1 MTEIIPFPGLPDK
14 LNRQLQTY
22 IQNNEFEPAYETI
35 LELERHVELSHQ
47 QQLQKL
53 EILYA
58 LESFLELREEA
69 SILLNQG
76 HPNYEVTVYYFLLS
90 LFELGQYQTVI
101 ELIDSLRAEE
111 IDHRLKMKLLPL
123 YDQAR
128 HRKNLRDRQAADALS
143 DFVNWSADRQ
153 VHFIQQLINE
163 ENMAYTG
170 TVLELLKS
178 PLHPVVQTVIIQY
191 IQLAGEREI
200 IQVNKFGT
208 SVTFLSSDVVTI
220 DRDFLIEDVLPLVL
234 DWFESNMPDMAGSV
248 QNWMERQALVFYP
261 INFDIDELTIE
272 TDVIADCYIYFALSM
287 FQMEEI
293 YPLTLTEDHEHVLDI
308 IKEAVKYE
316 L

>member
-170 TVLELLKS
+170 TFLELLKS

-293 YPLTLTEDHEHVLDI
+293 YPLTLTEDHEHVLYI

>member
-90 LFELGQYQTVI
+90 LLELGQYQTVI

-170 TVLELLKS
+170 TFLELLKS

-293 YPLTLTEDHEHVLDI
+293 YPLTLTEDHEHVLGI